1 MQSHGEQARASRRPR
16 TPDVGGTTRV
26 SRSRQSRNKID
37 GTPLPNASVF
47 LNGLAFLDD
56 YPYKGLMTACALMFC
71 AIVRYALSLQPYSGA
86 SLRIGAARCRT
97 RCCVG
102 SGPGMANLR
111 RGRDAGRACVRVV

>member
-1 MQSHGEQARASRRPR
+1 MSSRDAQGHGARRPR
-16 TPDVGGTTRV
+16 TPAASTPARV

-37 GTPLPNASVF
+37 GQPLPNASVF

-86 SLRIGAARCRT
+86 
-97 RCCVG
+97 
-102 SGPGMANLR
+102 
-111 RGRDAGRACVRVV
+111 